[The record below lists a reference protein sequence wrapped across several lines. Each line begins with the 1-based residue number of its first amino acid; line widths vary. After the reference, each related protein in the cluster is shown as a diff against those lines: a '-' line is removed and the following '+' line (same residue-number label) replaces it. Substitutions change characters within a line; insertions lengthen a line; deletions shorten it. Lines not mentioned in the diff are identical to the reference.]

1 MGVFMQKFL
10 LTLLLLVLWMSPS
23 QAVELRLMTGS
34 EQGTYYQIGQETSK
48 VTDRTGVHLQVLPSH
63 GSWENIVALFNS
75 DTEFAIFQVDAF
87 MKAAK
92 NLYQNTSVKI
102 DEEIHVV
109 MPLYREEIHVI
120 KALGRELDF
129 AGQESFVVTC
139 GLENSG
145 SCLTAAVIEEAYG
158 KQFQYRPDDYE
169 TAFANLK
176 TGTVDLVIITA
187 GKPYPLLTKQSGLEL
202 VSLPRFDKVTEF
214 YSRSSL
220 GPGDYPWLKEDV
232 DTYAVRSVLATMIH
246 EEEGLANDLVGSVH
260 FALRVNEKELKK
272 NGHPKWNDVLFN
284 GYIEGLSHAGALR
297 SLNACNVI
305 KGFGYSCTDMDPDK

>member
-1 MGVFMQKFL
+1 VRTFL
-10 LTLLLLVLWMSPS
+10 LTLLLSVLWLSPS

-34 EQGTYYQIGQETSK
+34 EQGTYYQIGQEISK
-48 VTDRTGVHLQVLPSH
+48 ATDRTGVHLQILTSQ

-92 NLYQNTSVKI
+92 NLYRNTSVKI
-102 DEEIHVV
+102 DEEIRVV

-120 KALGRELDF
+120 KSLGRELDF
-129 AGQESFVVTC
+129 AGQKSFVVTC
-139 GLENSG
+139 GSEYSG
-145 SCLTAAVIEEAYG
+145 SCLTAAVIEEAYD
-158 KQFQYRPDDYE
+158 KKFEFVYDDYE

-176 TGTVDLVIITA
+176 AGTIDLVIITA
-187 GKPYPLLTKQSGLEL
+187 GKPYPLLVEQSGLDL

-214 YSRSSL
+214 DSRASL
-220 GPGDYPWLKEDV
+220 GPEDYPWLMEDV

-260 FALRVNEKELKK
+260 FALRVNENELKK

-284 GYIEGLSHAGALR
+284 GYIKGLGHAGALR
-297 SLNACNVI
+297 SLKACNVI
-305 KGFGYSCTDMDPDK
+305 KGFGYSCTDIDPDK